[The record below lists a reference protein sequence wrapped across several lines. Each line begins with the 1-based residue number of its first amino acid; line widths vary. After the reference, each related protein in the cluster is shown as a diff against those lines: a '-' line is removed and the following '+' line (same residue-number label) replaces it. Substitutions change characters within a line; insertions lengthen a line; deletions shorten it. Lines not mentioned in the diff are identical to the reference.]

1 MTRAKVVL
9 ELIAD
14 NKKFKGALDESKKS
28 ARDLGKTI
36 DQTPQKVEKIAHAA
50 DKVPSSFK
58 GIGVAAAAAAASIVA
73 LGAGAVVGLSK
84 AIKAASEQEE
94 ALNSVSFA
102 LARAGANV
110 RESLP
115 DYEKFASRL
124 QDVTGIGDEVTL
136 KMLDLALAFGATKD
150 GAKDVVTAATELSA
164 ATGKSLE
171 ESVRQVS
178 KTLGG
183 FAGELGEVN
192 PAIKALTAEQLKAG
206 EAARILIDQYGGS
219 AANKLNTFSGAL
231 AATKG
236 RFGDLLEQVGFLIIK
251 NPIVIDSIREFGL
264 VIKDLTKFIETN
276 NPAMRRFISD
286 GIELIIGDVPRA
298 TAAIKGLAEAY
309 RGLIELVPLQSIL
322 NLFGETTKAASS
334 QISVMERLS
343 LAFLRVVE
351 GITKFYQVLS
361 FLPSALSEKLGF
373 GKLNEGLEELDD
385 KLDALQAKIGSK
397 FGRADFSPA
406 APNAPARPGSG
417 IASGVAAAASAVQS
431 APARAEEIAVQ
442 FVGPPRPDGLTEV
455 EVVKSPELAKDLAK
469 AQAEAQGQNLA
480 SALQAGMGI
489 FGGAQGAG
497 AAVGSGIGAAAS
509 LAGAGPLGGVVGQ
522 LATELAKG
530 PDHVRDMINGFVDAL
545 PAVLDNIARAIPKVI
560 EVLVDRAPD
569 IIATLA
575 EKSPAIIIAL
585 SKAALDPRIWVNVA
599 IALVQALAG
608 VFTAE
613 IGRWGEDLGKFLDE
627 IGDTIA
633 QFPQAI
639 TNGILSIDAF
649 FREDLPAIFTDFFD
663 DLGKAFQELINQ
675 LTGKG
680 KGTGKGL
687 LGEAGANISDIF
699 KGRKNINPLNNARG
713 GFVRGSGISDTVP
726 SLLTPGELVIDRE
739 TGPMLRSF
747 LRSVDKGTEAPRET
761 SGYSEALLNEILR
774 VLKSPQQVTTKLM
787 IDRKPIADLVL
798 SLNRTN
804 QRLTV

>member
-1 MTRAKVVL
+1 
-9 ELIAD
+9 
-14 NKKFKGALDESKKS
+14 
-28 ARDLGKTI
+28 
-36 DQTPQKVEKIAHAA
+36 
-50 DKVPSSFK
+50 
-58 GIGVAAAAAAASIVA
+58 
-73 LGAGAVVGLSK
+73 
-84 AIKAASEQEE
+84 
-94 ALNSVSFA
+94 
-102 LARAGANV
+102 
-110 RESLP
+110 
-115 DYEKFASRL
+115 
-124 QDVTGIGDEVTL
+124 
-136 KMLDLALAFGATKD
+136 
-150 GAKDVVTAATELSA
+150 
-164 ATGKSLE
+164 
-171 ESVRQVS
+171 
-178 KTLGG
+178 
-183 FAGELGEVN
+183 
-192 PAIKALTAEQLKAG
+192 
-206 EAARILIDQYGGS
+206 
-219 AANKLNTFSGAL
+219 
-231 AATKG
+231 
-236 RFGDLLEQVGFLIIK
+236 
-251 NPIVIDSIREFGL
+251 
-264 VIKDLTKFIETN
+264 
-276 NPAMRRFISD
+276 
-286 GIELIIGDVPRA
+286 
-298 TAAIKGLAEAY
+298 
-309 RGLIELVPLQSIL
+309 
-322 NLFGETTKAASS
+322 
-334 QISVMERLS
+334 
-343 LAFLRVVE
+343 
-351 GITKFYQVLS
+351 
-361 FLPSALSEKLGF
+361 
-373 GKLNEGLEELDD
+373 
-385 KLDALQAKIGSK
+385 
-397 FGRADFSPA
+397 
-406 APNAPARPGSG
+406 
-417 IASGVAAAASAVQS
+417 VAAAASAVQS